1 MGLRSEMGL
10 FANLRPAI
18 LHQALSNACPLHP
31 DIAAKGIDIL
41 IVRELTGGIY
51 FGDSGRRNGANG
63 LEAFDVECYSA
74 FEVERIARIAFELA
88 RGRRKR
94 LLSVDKANVLE
105 SSRLWRE
112 TILEVGKEYPDVA
125 LEHQYVDNA
134 SMQLIRRPGDFDVV
148 VTGNLFGDILSDEA
162 AQITGSIGMLPSAS
176 LGKPGTPGLY
186 EPIHGS
192 APDIAGQDLAN
203 PLAAILSSAMMLR
216 LSFGLESEAQSIEN
230 AVSRLLAAGYR
241 TRDIARPDDDPEK
254 VIGTRAVTTRVMQ
267 TIE

>member
-1 MGLRSEMGL
+1 M
-10 FANLRPAI
+10 
-18 LHQALSNACPLHP
+18 
-31 DIAAKGIDIL
+31 
-41 IVRELTGGIY
+41 
-51 FGDSGRRNGANG
+51 
-63 LEAFDVECYSA
+63 
-74 FEVERIARIAFELA
+74 
-88 RGRRKR
+88 
-94 LLSVDKANVLE
+94 
-105 SSRLWRE
+105 
-112 TILEVGKEYPDVA
+112 
-125 LEHQYVDNA
+125 
-134 SMQLIRRPGDFDVV
+134 